1 MQKFQD
7 RKEKP
12 STQYIVDI
20 RDIWNSVDKSMCL
33 FPNGLKVNDI
43 IESCFFLPQKRK
55 LVENKD
61 NDIDGQA
68 SQIQAKTI
76 QAKLTSL
83 IRFLE
88 FLEDLSIYAGFTRA
102 ELKGTKQFLGEL
114 KAGLRNLITER
125 ETKIRENK
133 NLFGTRSF

>member
-33 FPNGLKVNDI
+33 FPNGLKVNDM

-83 IRFLE
+83 IRFLK

-133 NLFGTRSF
+133 NLFSTRSF